1 MLVLA
6 VQKYVVIGL
15 LAALNILLSFTFG
28 FHPDYWFAFMFA
40 LALGT
45 AVNSLSVICIL
56 WEWMFSKKTPERTVS
71 KSLLYI
77 VPCYNESMEELQATL
92 NSLTSQYKRLNDE
105 QCIII
110 VCDGR
115 VKGNKCTEST
125 DQILLKML
133 KVNLLDKEVLG
144 TYCNASGFPVN
155 INIYEGFYNSV
166 KCMLII
172 KNTNQGKRDSIT
184 LVRRLAFGESD
195 QVPEEFMSRFC
206 SWIGKLPD
214 YLIGVDADTVFHP
227 MCTEEL
233 VKSIESGGE
242 MCKGCVG
249 FIDIPTK
256 LNPFVMYQYAEYH
269 FGQLV
274 RRRAQSEFTHKVNCL
289 SGCNQIIRVCK
300 ETCGD
305 ELLNLYSKVPT
316 ATDTIFTHIRS
327 YASEDRNHV
336 CLMLSMYP
344 YVTTKQSREAIA
356 YTKVPESVPVFLS
369 QRRRWTLGAL
379 TNDMLLTYL
388 PDIALLERISAA
400 VNIITFSFN
409 PFIFV
414 ATCFFIKAII
424 YSRNMLMLYLSIPM
438 IVPFVYCLLTVPL
451 TRGFHFREI
460 VYFYISYALFIL
472 LGLPVSTLVYINS
485 LLGMDTIKWGK
496 TRQVK
501 VTELEGKDEGASAGM
516 FTINPTQT
524 FIIEASTDKC
534 NVSNGSD
541 DSDGSDVSHISD
553 KWDPEDL
560 KDLTLT
566 WLSQRESFV

>member
-1 MLVLA
+1 MLVLS
-6 VQKYVVIGL
+6 VQKYIIIGI

-40 LALGT
+40 LALST
-45 AVNSLSVICIL
+45 AANSFSVICIL
-56 WEWMFSKKTPERTVS
+56 WEWMFSKKAPERTES

-92 NSLTSQYKRLNDE
+92 NSLTSQYTRLNDE
-105 QCIII
+105 QCIVI

-115 VKGNKCTEST
+115 VKGNSLAEST

-133 KVNLLDKEVLG
+133 NLNLNLNLNFKLG
-144 TYCNASGFPVN
+144 EYCNASGSPVK
-155 INIYEGFYNSV
+155 INIYECFYNSV

-195 QVPEEFMSRFC
+195 QVQEELMSRFC

-214 YLIGVDADTVFHP
+214 YIIGVDADTVFHP

-233 VKSIESGGE
+233 VKTIEAGGE

-269 FGQLV
+269 FGQLL

-305 ELLNLYSKVPT
+305 ELLNRYSMVPT

-344 YVTTKQSREAIA
+344 YVTTKQAREAIA
-356 YTKVPESVPVFLS
+356 YTNVPESVPVFLS

-388 PDIALLERISAA
+388 PDIALLERLSAA
-400 VNIITFSFN
+400 VNIMTFSFN

-414 ATCFFIKAII
+414 ATFFFIKAII
-424 YSRNMLMLYLSIPM
+424 YSRNMLMLYISIPM
-438 IVPFVYCLLTVPL
+438 IVPFVYCLLTIPL
-451 TRGFHFREI
+451 TRGFYFSEI
-460 VYFYISYALFIL
+460 LYFYISYALFIM
-472 LGLPVSTLVYINS
+472 LGLPVSSLVYINS

-501 VTELEGKDEGASAGM
+501 VTDEHASTGM
-516 FTINPTQT
+516 FKINPTQT
-524 FIIEASTDKC
+524 FIIEDSTDKW
-534 NVSNGSD
+534 NISD
-541 DSDGSDVSHISD
+541 GPSDGSNISD
-553 KWDPEDL
+553 KWDPEDQYQA
-560 KDLTLT
+560 DLT
-566 WLSQRESFV
+566 LSQRESFV